1 MRYVLT
7 IVEQLDRAA
16 SELANDHPINNR
28 LALILIDN
36 ATELILHRQ
45 CTDRLERDSE
55 ISGLQAVLRA
65 TAKRNSMEVETK
77 LPEDLADLV
86 MTPRQRAN
94 AKGQFF
100 DGMLKVLKDMG
111 DLTQAERRFLTIAHD
126 YRNELYHAG
135 LTHDDIIRA
144 IAGHYFLLCCDLFA
158 RMGNLSIFG
167 PSFSSND
174 EYTDV
179 ARRYIPMQDGRVDL
193 FHVDNGALAEK
204 LCCARP
210 DGIPDL
216 AKTLGG
222 SARKSIQAIMD
233 DFEFLTRGNPFGFST
248 DKMLEV
254 AQWQLDL
261 THALESADLNGLWV
275 DPNYREGFTRVA
287 TALEATWE
295 QRHSSIPREG
305 WLLRA
310 SAVEREA
317 DPLIAMSLY
326 ESLRNDM
333 SYLEE
338 AVRSAAGELDGWIQ
352 MEIDKARGK

>member
-55 ISGLQAVLRA
+55 MSGLQAALLA
-65 TAKRNSMEVETK
+65 TAKSNSMEAEIK
-77 LPEDLADLV
+77 LPEDLADLI

-94 AKGQFF
+94 AKGKFF
-100 DGMLKVLKDMG
+100 DDMLKVLKDMG
-111 DLTQAERRFLTIAHD
+111 DLTQSERGFIKIAHD
-126 YRNELYHAG
+126 YRNELYHVG
-135 LTHDDIIRA
+135 LAHDDIIRA

-158 RMGNLSIFG
+158 RMGKLSIFG

-179 ARRYIPMQDGRVDL
+179 ARRYIPMRDGWVDL
-193 FHVDNGALAEK
+193 LHVDNGVLAEK
-204 LCCARP
+204 LRCARP

-222 SARKSIQAIMD
+222 SARKSIQVIMD
-233 DFEFLTRGNPFGFST
+233 DFEFLIRNNPFGFSA
-248 DKMLEV
+248 DEMLEV

-261 THALESADLNGLWV
+261 THALECEDVNSLWV
-275 DPNYREGFTRVA
+275 DPNYREGFTLVA
-287 TALEATWE
+287 TALKATWE
-295 QRHSSIPREG
+295 HRHSSIPRER
-305 WLLRA
+305 WMLRA

-326 ESLRNDM
+326 QSLRNDM

-338 AVRSAAGELDGWIQ
+338 AVQSAAGELDGWIQ
-352 MEIDKARGK
+352 MEIDKVRGK